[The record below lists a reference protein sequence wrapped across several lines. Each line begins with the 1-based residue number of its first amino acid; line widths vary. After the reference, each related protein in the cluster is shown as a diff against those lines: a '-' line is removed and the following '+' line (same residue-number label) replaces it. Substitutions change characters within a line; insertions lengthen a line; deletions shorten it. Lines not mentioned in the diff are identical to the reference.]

1 MGIYC
6 PRLFAPLGPKPGNES
21 TNLRMPPE
29 MVVVEV
35 VVAITAVAEA
45 PWALGLGSL
54 MLTVGAD
61 V

>member
-1 MGIYC
+1 
-6 PRLFAPLGPKPGNES
+6 
-21 TNLRMPPE
+21 MPPE